1 MYYVIVLS
9 SFETGDIDSDLHGDQ
24 II

>member
-9 SFETGDIDSDLHGDQ
+9 NFETDDIDSDLHGDQ